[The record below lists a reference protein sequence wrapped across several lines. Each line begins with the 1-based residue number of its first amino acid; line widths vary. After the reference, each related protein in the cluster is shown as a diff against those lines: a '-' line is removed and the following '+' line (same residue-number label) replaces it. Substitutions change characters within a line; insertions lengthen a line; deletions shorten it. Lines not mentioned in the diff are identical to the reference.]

1 MAKRRPAGDGMVRKR
16 EDGRW
21 EGRIVVGH
29 KKNGTPIFQ
38 HAYAHTQKELTEKLH
53 QNIERYQDVELT
65 EDSRMTL
72 GEWLDRWLTDYKENT
87 VRPGTLAGYRSCI
100 ENYIKPQL
108 GGKQVSLVTSQDVQ
122 KLYRR
127 LKENGRI
134 REHPRFGSTL
144 SDTTIN
150 RLHAIFHQAMEDAL
164 HAHIIAKNPT
174 VGATVPKAS
183 HAPKRVLTDRE
194 LDTFLDTVRKDRIWG
209 DFFYVE
215 LTTGLRRGE
224 ICGLMWQ
231 DFDARNGVLQVRRT
245 LHNRKL
251 GVDMLGKT
259 KTRSGE
265 RTIVLPRS
273 TAEILRRR
281 KENAITQWIFPD
293 PVRPELPLSPNC
305 AYTHMKAILHK
316 AGLPDIRFHDLRHT
330 FATHAIASGVDA
342 KTLSGILG
350 HTNASFTL
358 DTYTHVTPD
367 MQKAASGIVGGFMED
382 LLGKGLRPWQR
393 NGKAEPAP

>member
-1 MAKRRPAGDGMVRKR
+1 MRTWTKRDPVKNYFPLPNEIYQLGLSHSAIAVYGYLLRIEDRRTYQCHPSYATIGKAVGM
-16 EDGRW
+16 
-21 EGRIVVGH
+21 
-29 KKNGTPIFQ
+29 
-38 HAYAHTQKELTEKLH
+38 
-53 QNIERYQDVELT
+53 
-65 EDSRMTL
+65 SR
-72 GEWLDRWLTDYKENT
+72 NT
-87 VRPGTLAGYRSCI
+87 VRKYVQELEERGLIRTERTSIITRDGRKQNGSLL
-100 ENYIKPQL
+100 YIKPQL

-127 LKENGRI
+127 LKENGRV
-134 REHPRFGSTL
+134 REHPRFGSAL

-174 VGATVPKAS
+174 AGATVPKAS

-194 LDTFLDTVRKDRIWG
+194 LDTFLDAVREDRIWG